1 MCAVKI
7 MLADISE
14 VWMDA
19 LEDQLKHRHEV
30 RRCCNGTDVIPQLLE
45 YQPDLLV
52 LELMMPGMD
61 GLTILRTIRT
71 CGLPI
76 RLLIT
81 SRVFS
86 PYVMDVLRSFNIS
99 YALQKPC
106 TVCAAVSHINEM
118 IRSDDFKADTDELD
132 TLLLMLGFRM
142 SLTGYRCLY
151 EAIRLMQENPRQSI
165 TKELYPAIARKCG
178 GTPQR
183 VERAIRNVI
192 RDAWQRRDEH
202 LWCAYLP
209 RNREGKITLP
219 SNGEWIARLAAYMVR
234 ADKAC

>member
-7 MLADISE
+7 MLADTSE
-14 VWMDA
+14 AWMDA
-19 LEDQLKHRHEV
+19 LEEQLKCRHEV
-30 RRCCNGTDVIPQLLE
+30 RRCCNGADVIPQLLE

-71 CGLPI
+71 CGLAI

-81 SRVFS
+81 SRVFT
-86 PYVMDVLRSFNIS
+86 PYVIDVLHSFGIS

-106 TVCAAVSHINEM
+106 TVCTAVSHIHEM
-118 IRSDDFKADTDELD
+118 IRCDDGRDDADTLD

-142 SLTGYRCLY
+142 SLTGYRCLH
-151 EAIRLMQENPRQSI
+151 EGIRLMAVNPHQSI

-183 VERAIRNVI
+183 VERAIRTVI
-192 RDAWQRRDEH
+192 RDAWRHRDEH
-202 LWCAYLP
+202 LWCAYFS
-209 RNREGKITLP
+209 RNRDGKIPSP
-219 SNGEWIARLAAYMVR
+219 SNGELISRLATYISRVE
-234 ADKAC
+234 KAC

>member
-7 MLADISE
+7 MLADTSE
-14 VWMDA
+14 AWMDA
-19 LEDQLKHRHEV
+19 LEDQLKCRHEV
-30 RRCCNGTDVIPQLLE
+30 RRCCNGTDVIPLLLE

-61 GLTILRTIRT
+61 GLTILRAIRI
-71 CGLPI
+71 CGLSV

-81 SRVFS
+81 SRVFT
-86 PYVMDVLRSFNIS
+86 PYVMDVLHSFGII

-106 TVCAAVSHINEM
+106 AVCTAVSHINEM
-118 IRSDDFKADTDELD
+118 IRCDDAMSDADELD

-142 SLTGYRCLY
+142 SLTGYHCLH
-151 EAIRLMQENPRQSI
+151 EGICLMQGNPRQSI

-178 GTPQR
+178 GSPQR

-192 RDAWQRRDEH
+192 RDAWQCRNEH
-202 LWCAYLP
+202 LWCAYFS
-209 RNREGKITLP
+209 RNREGKIPLP
-219 SNGEWIARLAAYMVR
+219 SNGELIARLAAYMAR
-234 ADKAC
+234 TDKAC